1 MNRQFDMS
9 LFLCGV
15 LSGSPASRR
24 RHISQ
29 AKVMQTAITK
39 RWQNATPWEWKLK
52 HVQWFL
58 NVSLINRAPSTHY
71 RYVLTTKLILKR
83 MEKNWARALGLPP

>member
-1 MNRQFDMS
+1 MIRQFDMS
-9 LFLCGV
+9 LFLSGV

-29 AKVMQTAITK
+29 ANVMQTAIAK

-58 NVSLINRAPSTHY
+58 NVFLINRAPITHY

>member
-1 MNRQFDMS
+1 MNRQFYMS

-15 LSGSPASRR
+15 LSGSPESRR

-29 AKVMQTAITK
+29 AKVMKTAITK
-39 RWQNATPWEWKLK
+39 RWHNATPREWKLK

-58 NVSLINRAPSTHY
+58 NVSLIVRAPSAHY